1 MERKA
6 FDQVLHDEND
16 AIAKEAVR
24 SFLEAVW
31 GYPVTEGGQYD
42 VDLLIYEEDTIC
54 GYVEVERRHNWDKQ
68 HFPFDTLNIPERKRK
83 FFTLDQPSLLF
94 AVSKDCK
101 WAVFVPGEIVLQCP
115 VKMLDN
121 KFCFQEPFFV
131 VPIEYCMLVDLEKK
145 PDGVKTPPGQPC
157 DSGGE
162 D

>member
-1 MERKA
+1 MERKP

-68 HFPFDTLNIPERKRK
+68 HFPFDTLQHP
-83 FFTLDQPSLLF
+83 
-94 AVSKDCK
+94 
-101 WAVFVPGEIVLQCP
+101 
-115 VKMLDN
+115 
-121 KFCFQEPFFV
+121 
-131 VPIEYCMLVDLEKK
+131 
-145 PDGVKTPPGQPC
+145 
-157 DSGGE
+157 
-162 D
+162 

>member
-1 MERKA
+1 MERKP

-68 HFPFDTLNIPERKRK
+68 HFPFDTLHIPERKRK
-83 FFTLDQPSLLF
+83 FFHTGSAKPALCCEQ
-94 AVSKDCK
+94 
-101 WAVFVPGEIVLQCP
+101 GLQVGSVCA
-115 VKMLDN
+115 
-121 KFCFQEPFFV
+121 
-131 VPIEYCMLVDLEKK
+131 
-145 PDGVKTPPGQPC
+145 G
-157 DSGGE
+157 
-162 D
+162 